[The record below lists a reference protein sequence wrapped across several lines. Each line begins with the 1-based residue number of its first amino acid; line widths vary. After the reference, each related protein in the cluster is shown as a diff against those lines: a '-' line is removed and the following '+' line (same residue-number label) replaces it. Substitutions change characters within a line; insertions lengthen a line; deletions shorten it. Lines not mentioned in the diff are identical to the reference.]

1 MGSMK
6 SALLAA
12 AITTIGIVGLIGA
25 PAPALGAPKTQLTVD
40 LPNDVATM
48 DPQLQWDTDSY
59 SVYRNIFDNLVT
71 RNTSG
76 KIVGQVASSW
86 HYKSPTEIV
95 FTIRNDIRFQ
105 DGSKLTP
112 ADVVYS
118 VERITNPAF
127 KSPQLSQ
134 FDEITSAAV
143 TGPNEVTLTTKSPY
157 PVLLA
162 QLVKLSIVPKAYV
175 EKVGN
180 TQFNLHPI
188 GSGPYKLADWQ
199 HGVRSVLT
207 ATPGYWGGKPPFEK
221 VVFRVV
227 PQDATRVADLRA
239 GVADIVRQITPDDA
253 KSLQSDHAVKVL
265 AVPTERVGYLFVNA
279 QWGPTKDV
287 RVRRA
292 IAMAID
298 RKGLISALLGGYA
311 KPVNVVLTPASF
323 GYPTGI
329 KPWPYD
335 PKKAAALIKAAGAE
349 GATLPF
355 LTSPAYPQNIIQ
367 AIQQMLDQV
376 GLKVVIHQ
384 MDQASYLRDRQGTPQ
399 EAGSLAFGLWSCACQ
414 DADGT
419 IWPLFHTGSIWSKY
433 SNPAFD
439 KAVDAARSTLDAKA
453 RMADYH
459 TAFEILHRDVPGVGL
474 YQADAIYGARDQL
487 QWTPTPNE
495 AFFIMDMKWK

>member
-1 MGSMK
+1 MRKIM
-6 SALLAA
+6 AAALAA
-12 AITTIGIVGLIGA
+12 SLGGM
-25 PAPALGAPKTQLTVD
+25 ALVSAHAATKTRLTVD
-40 LPNDVATM
+40 LPGDVATM

-59 SVYRNIFDNLVT
+59 TVYRNIFDNLVT
-71 RNTSG
+71 RDTAG
-76 KIVGQVASSW
+76 KIVGQVATSW

-95 FTIRNDIRFQ
+95 FTIRHDIRFQ
-105 DGSKLTP
+105 DGTPLTP
-112 ADVVYS
+112 ADVVFS

-134 FDEITSAAV
+134 FDQITGASV
-143 TGPNEVTLTTKSPY
+143 TGPDQVTLTTKTPY

-180 TQFNLHPI
+180 TEFNQHPV
-188 GSGPYKLADWQ
+188 GSGPYKLAQWQ
-199 HGVRSVLT
+199 HGVQSVLD
-207 ATPGYWGGKPPFEK
+207 ANDGYWRGKPPFEK

-239 GVADIVRQITPDDA
+239 GAADIVRQITPDDA
-253 KSLQSDHAVKVL
+253 HALASDHAVKVL
-265 AVPTERVGYLFVNA
+265 AVPTERVGYLFINA
-279 QWGPTKDV
+279 EWGPTKDV
-287 RVRRA
+287 RVRQA

-298 RKGLISALLGGYA
+298 RDSLITALLGGYA

-323 GYPTGI
+323 GYPTDI

-335 PKKAAALIKAAGAE
+335 PKKAEALIAAAGAK

-355 LTSPAYPQNIIQ
+355 LTSPSYPQNIIQ

-376 GLKVVIHQ
+376 GLHVVIRQ
-384 MDQASYLRDRQGTPQ
+384 MDQPTYLHDREGAPDA
-399 EAGSLAFGLWSCACQ
+399 AGSLAFGLWSCACQ

-419 IWPLFHTGSIWSKY
+419 ILPLFHTGSIWSKY

-439 KAVDAARSTLDAKA
+439 AAVDAARRTLDPKA

-459 TAFEILHRDVPGVGL
+459 KAFEILRHDVPGIGL
-474 YQADAIYGARDQL
+474 YQADALYAARKEL
-487 QWTPTPNE
+487 EWTPTPNE